1 MQRWYS
7 LLLPRSVKSIS
18 WLAILI
24 VFAIGSL
31 ALVGW
36 MLDIT
41 LLKSIEPRWTPI
53 KVITAIILIL
63 SAMELALLQRIPSAV
78 RKYIVLQAPG
88 LLVGLVGLLTIVIYA
103 IAMITGQEPPLKY
116 VSFFNLF
123 LSPLERMALLTAILF
138 LINGCAMILLASD
151 NRRAADIAH
160 AIALPGFIL
169 SYLIPVSY
177 LLGVQSMHESM
188 HTAVAL
194 NTGIA
199 FCALSIAIFCTRS
212 DTWLMRVFTGA
223 HAGSVMARRLL
234 PALLVIPLLIGWL
247 RIYGEHAGYFESA
260 VGVVLV
266 AITYTVFLLWLL
278 WLSARYVNQTDDKQ
292 QIAEQALRESE
303 QKLRLFIE
311 HAPAAIA
318 MFDLD
323 MRYMAV
329 SQRWLT
335 DYELADHDI
344 IGRSHYEI
352 FPEIPE
358 RWRKVHQ
365 RGLAGVIEK
374 CEEDPFPRLDG
385 SIDWVRWE
393 VHPWHDHK
401 GNIGGIIIF
410 SEVITE
416 RKQAE
421 EELNRYREH
430 LEDLVKKRTND
441 LEALH
446 LYSRSLIEASLDP
459 LITISAEGKVMDV
472 NKATEEVTGVP
483 RINLIGSD
491 FLDYFTEPAK
501 AQAGYEKVFREGFVK
516 DYPLA
521 IRHVSG
527 RITEVLYN
535 ATTYRNEDGEV
546 QGVFA
551 AARDISE
558 LRKTQQAL
566 QKSHD
571 ELEERNILLHKE
583 MIERVHA
590 EEEKNKLEV
599 QLIQAQRMEAL
610 GKLAGGIAHD
620 LNNILQPILINSEMI
635 SDKLTQGTQEREYLD
650 QIIDAAQLGKNLIKQ
665 IKMFGSSQKPIL
677 RPIPIGQVVHKA
689 LAIVKRTLSS
699 DIKLNQHVPMNEHMV
714 NADPIQINQL
724 VLNLCTNAAQSMT
737 PQGGTLDVSLD
748 ETVVTQ
754 STPAISND
762 LKPGK
767 YIILTVRDTGSGIE
781 PEIMKNIFDPFFT
794 TRKSEGTGLGLA
806 VVYEVVKNSQ
816 GSMLLSSEVG
826 KGTRFEIFF
835 PLHLDSLN

>member
-7 LLLPRSVKSIS
+7 VILPHSARSIA

-24 VFAIGSL
+24 VFTIGFL

-41 LLKSIEPRWTPI
+41 LLKSIGPQWRSMQI
-53 KVITAIILIL
+53 ITAICFIL
-63 SAMELALLQRIPSAV
+63 SATELALLQKSPSTV
-78 RKYIVLQAPG
+78 RKFIILQTPG
-88 LLVGLVGLLTIVIYA
+88 ILVGLVGLLTIVIYA
-103 IAMITGQEPPLKY
+103 IAMVTGQEPSLGSDPFL
-116 VSFFNLF
+116 NLF
-123 LSPLERMALLTAILF
+123 LSPGNRMALLTAILF
-138 LINGCAMILLASD
+138 LISGCALVLLAVGSH
-151 NRRAADIAH
+151 RTAHIAH
-160 AIALPGFIL
+160 ALMLPVAML
-169 SYLIPVSY
+169 SYMVPASYLI
-177 LLGVQSMHESM
+177 GVQAIYAWLNMP
-188 HTAVAL
+188 VAL
-194 NTGIA
+194 NTGLA
-199 FCALSIAIFCTRS
+199 FCALSVAIFCACP
-212 DTWLMRVFTGA
+212 DTWLMSRFTSDRS
-223 HAGSVMARRLL
+223 GSVMARQLL
-234 PALLVIPLLIGWL
+234 PALLMLPLVVGWL
-247 RIYGEHAGYFESA
+247 RLHGERAGYFESA

-266 AITYTVFLLWLL
+266 AITYAACFLFLL
-278 WLSARYVNQTDDKQ
+278 WLSATSVNRTDDKRQ
-292 QIAEQALRESE
+292 TAEQALRESE

-323 MRYMAV
+323 MRYIAV

-335 DYELADHDI
+335 DYELGDQDI

-352 FPEIPE
+352 FPEIPD
-358 RWRKVHQ
+358 RWKKVHLH
-365 RGLAGVIEK
+365 GMAGVIEK

-401 GNIGGIIIF
+401 GDIGGIIIF

-610 GKLAGGIAHD
+610 GKLAGGVAHD

-635 SDKLTQGTQEREYLD
+635 SDKLPAGTQEREYLD

-677 RPIPIGQVVHKA
+677 KPIPIGQVVHKA